1 MSEETKTGETVE
13 EKTDDTQEE
22 VAEEVDIKEVIAA
35 AIAELKLAH
44 EQEMDALR
52 EQLNAEFKAKILEM
66 FTTPVVPA
74 TEVEPDEEDV
84 PETIDDLFDIV
95 EE

>member
-1 MSEETKTGETVE
+1 MSEETKTEETVE
-13 EKTDDTQEE
+13 ETSDTQEE

-44 EQEMDALR
+44 EQEMAALR

-74 TEVEPDEEDV
+74 AEVEPEEEDA